1 MRYRVKDYTVDVY
14 QGNARVFLTVPST
27 LIEAY
32 PSFTPEEG
40 RKVTEAIRLII
51 DETAGV
57 VFCSSMQ
64 KDNTIQMQAQ
74 NNQDGT
80 TEIAIYFAIPT
91 GKTITSNDQFT
102 IEMDWG
108 DEPTGLSGGDDA
120 HNLAQFFGLP
130 EALPEGYQA
139 MTEQEVTDTL
149 EDIIGNLDIDLN
161 QTVEYPEGSGNYMTR
176 AQAITAQANEIIH
189 PNS

>member
-1 MRYRVKDYTVDVY
+1 MRYRVKDYTVSVY

-27 LIEAY
+27 LIEAS
-32 PSFTPEEG
+32 PSFTPEEM

-64 KDNTIQMQAQ
+64 KDKIIQMQAQ

-91 GKTITSNDQFT
+91 GKSIASTDQFT
-102 IEMDWG
+102 IEFDWG
-108 DEPTGLSGGDDA
+108 DTPFDGASGGGDLEPATDA
-120 HNLAQFFGLP
+120 EYAAFKTHMQ
-130 EALPEGYQA
+130 
-139 MTEQEVTDTL
+139 TEIANILT
-149 EDIIGNLDIDLN
+149 
-161 QTVEYPEGSGNYMTR
+161 P
-176 AQAITAQANEIIH
+176 ITEE
-189 PNS
+189 